1 MIEKLFKWLFGESLA
16 SSITGIGA
24 GAVVGA
30 LGVVAQGD
38 VSTEAI
44 IIGAASGTLAAVAGA
59 GGRGTGEGK

>member
-1 MIEKLFKWLFGESLA
+1 MIEKLFKWLLGESLA
-16 SSITGIGA
+16 SSFVGIGS

-38 VSTEAI
+38 FSTQSV

-59 GGRGTGEGK
+59 GGRGTGEKK

>member
-1 MIEKLFKWLFGESLA
+1 MIEKLFKWLLGESLA
-16 SSITGIGA
+16 SSVVGIGT

-30 LGVVAQGD
+30 LGVVAQND

-44 IIGAASGTLAAVAGA
+44 IIGAASGTLAAIAGA